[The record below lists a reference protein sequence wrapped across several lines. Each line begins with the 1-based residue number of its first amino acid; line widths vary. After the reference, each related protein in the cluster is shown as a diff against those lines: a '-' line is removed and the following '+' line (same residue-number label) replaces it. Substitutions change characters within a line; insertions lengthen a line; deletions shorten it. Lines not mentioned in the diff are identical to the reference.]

1 MDHRHGLSDPPG
13 LSPVGSNSMLTET
26 HFPGQGSGPH
36 FTERSVEAQGGGPHG
51 SAPGLGDPP
60 YSCLTPTFSRICPE
74 KSQPAPGLGTAPSLS
89 CRQAGDK
96 GERPASPG
104 PQHLPSVFP
113 GNALLL
119 PSGPSP
125 RSSPA
130 PASSSLSSRQGEGKQ
145 TRAPH
150 PPAGGA
156 GLGAPLWGCPRPANG
171 HEAASDKRSERWP
184 EAPTP
189 E

>member
-1 MDHRHGLSDPPG
+1 MGTQTRRARLLSGLIRCSRKRTFHGRARGPISQSEAWRLREVVHMALHLG
-13 LSPVGSNSMLTET
+13 WET
-26 HFPGQGSGPH
+26 
-36 FTERSVEAQGGGPHG
+36 
-51 SAPGLGDPP
+51 PP

-119 PSGPSP
+119 PNGPSP